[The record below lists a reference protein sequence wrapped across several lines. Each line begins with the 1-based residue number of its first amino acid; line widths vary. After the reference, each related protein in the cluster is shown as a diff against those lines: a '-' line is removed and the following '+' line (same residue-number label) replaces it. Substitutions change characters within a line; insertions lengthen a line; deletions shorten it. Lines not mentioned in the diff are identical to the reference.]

1 MNFTKAILTFFAAS
15 SFFSAACT
23 TAPPAN
29 SSVNANQTAVVNSG
43 ANAIN
48 GKSASPVVSPAP
60 TASPAQN
67 AANPAAGSPS
77 ATVAAYH
84 QAMLLKDEMTFRKT
98 LSQATLR
105 EFTQF
110 AKEEGSTSLLEY
122 WTGFSSPAARL
133 QTRNEQ
139 IQGDAAIIEIG
150 NDENVFTKH
159 RLVREAG
166 EWKLDLTEATFR
178 QLK

>member
-1 MNFTKAILTFFAAS
+1 MNFTKAILAFFIVL
-15 SFFSAACT
+15 SFISAACT
-23 TAPPAN
+23 ATTPTAKV
-29 SSVNANQTAVVNSG
+29 STNANQAVVANQNSNQIAA
-43 ANAIN
+43 ANIT
-48 GKSASPVVSPAP
+48 
-60 TASPAQN
+60 TASPAPIQSPAS
-67 AANPAAGSPS
+67 AANLAAGSPS

-84 QAMLLKDEMTFRKT
+84 QAMLKKDEMTFRKT
-98 LSQATLR
+98 LSAATLN
-105 EFTQF
+105 EFGRF

-133 QTRNEQ
+133 QVRNEQ

-159 RLVREAG
+159 RLVREKG

>member
-1 MNFTKAILTFFAAS
+1 MNFTKAILTFFIVS
-15 SFFSAACT
+15 SCLSLGCST
-23 TAPPAN
+23 TSTAPAN
-29 SSVNANQTAVVNSG
+29 VSINTNQAVVVNQNANQTAI
-43 ANAIN
+43 NAV
-48 GKSASPVVSPAP
+48 SASPSPSQSA
-60 TASPAQN
+60 T
-67 AANPAAGSPS
+67 AANSINSPS

-84 QAMLLKDEMTFRKT
+84 QAMLKKDEMAFRKT
-98 LSQATLR
+98 LSAATLR

-133 QTRNEQ
+133 QVRNEQ
-139 IQGDAAIIEIG
+139 IQGDTAIIEIG

-166 EWKLDLTEATFR
+166 EWKMDLTEAAFR